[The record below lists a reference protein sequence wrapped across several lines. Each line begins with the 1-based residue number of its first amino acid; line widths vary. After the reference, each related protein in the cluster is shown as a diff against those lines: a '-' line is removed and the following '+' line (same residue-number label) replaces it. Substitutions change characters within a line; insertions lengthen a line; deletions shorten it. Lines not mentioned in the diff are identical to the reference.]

1 MTSTSAPTDT
11 QASTTRR
18 IASLDVARGIAILG
32 TFGTNVWIFT
42 EPRGMVGYLKTV
54 GGESLPIRVLQT
66 LAQGKFLGL
75 LSLMFGVG
83 LAIQQA
89 SAVRHA
95 AADDRARSLRSRR
108 PWPGRYWRRA
118 LVLFLDGL
126 LHFLL
131 VAEFDVLMGYALVSF
146 LVSALLILRPVA
158 RTRWVIGAVA
168 VHLSVVALAVL
179 AMMLSGDGAASQRS
193 TSNPYADG
201 SFLDL
206 VLFRID
212 HALLFRAEMIFMI
225 PLTIAMFLTGA
236 RLFQAGIF
244 GPDGAGLRRRLMTIG
259 AVAAVVDLAVGVVGA
274 PLGLS
279 GPAVF
284 VGRYAI
290 APLVALGVLALIAEF
305 YQRRAVGRVGGALR
319 NVGRTAL
326 SCYVLQNL
334 VASAL
339 CYGWGLGLAARYGAE
354 HRLVFTLAVYV
365 AVMGFLLAASAL
377 WTRRFSRGPI
387 EMLMHRAA

>member
-1 MTSTSAPTDT
+1 MTSTSAPTGT
-11 QASTTRR
+11 AAPTTRR
-18 IASLDVARGIAILG
+18 IAALDTARGIAILG

-42 EPRGMVGYLKTV
+42 EPRGMIGYLETV
-54 GGESLPIRVLQT
+54 GDESLPIRVLQT

-89 SAVRHA
+89 SAARH
-95 AADDRARSLRSRR
+95 DR

-126 LHFLL
+126 VHFLL

-146 LVSALLILRPVA
+146 LVSALLILRPRVRA
-158 RTRWVIGAVA
+158 RWAIGAIA
-168 VHLSVVALAVL
+168 VHLTVVALAVVG
-179 AMMLSGDGAASQRS
+179 MMLPGGDAGPERSAA
-193 TSNPYADG
+193 NPYADG

-206 VLFRID
+206 VLFRVD
-212 HALLFRAEMIFMI
+212 HALLFRAETIFMI

-236 RLFQAGIF
+236 RLLQAGIF
-244 GPDGAGLRRRLMTIG
+244 LPDGAALRRRLLVVG
-259 AVAAVVDLAVGVVGA
+259 AIAAPVDLAVGIAGA

-284 VGRYAI
+284 VGRYVI
-290 APLVALGVLALIAEF
+290 APLVALGLLALVAEF
-305 YQRRAVGRVGGALR
+305 YQRRDVGRAGAALA

-334 VASAL
+334 LASIL
-339 CYGWGLGLAARYGAE
+339 CYGWGFGLAARYGAE
-354 HRLVFTLAVYV
+354 HRLAFTVAVYV
-365 AVMGFLLAASAL
+365 AVMACLLAASAL

-387 EMLMHRAA
+387 EMMMHRVA

>member
-1 MTSTSAPTDT
+1 MTSTSAPTGT
-11 QASTTRR
+11 AAPTTRR
-18 IASLDVARGIAILG
+18 IAALDTARGIAILG

-42 EPRGMVGYLKTV
+42 EPRGMIGYLETV
-54 GGESLPIRVLQT
+54 GDESLPIRGLQT

-89 SAVRHA
+89 SAARH
-95 AADDRARSLRSRR
+95 DR

-126 LHFLL
+126 VHFLL

-146 LVSALLILRPVA
+146 LVSALLILRPRGRA
-158 RTRWVIGAVA
+158 RWAIGAIA
-168 VHLSVVALAVL
+168 VHLTVVALAVVG
-179 AMMLSGDGAASQRS
+179 MMLPGGDAGPERSAA
-193 TSNPYADG
+193 NPYADG

-206 VLFRID
+206 VLFRVD
-212 HALLFRAEMIFMI
+212 HALLFRAETIFMI

-244 GPDGAGLRRRLMTIG
+244 LPDGAALRRRLLVVG
-259 AVAAVVDLAVGVVGA
+259 AIAAPVDLAVGIAGA

-284 VGRYAI
+284 VGRYVI
-290 APLVALGVLALIAEF
+290 APLVALGLLALVAEF
-305 YQRRAVGRVGGALR
+305 YQRRDVGRAGAALA

-334 VASAL
+334 LASIL
-339 CYGWGLGLAARYGAE
+339 CYGWGFGLAARYGAD
-354 HRLVFTLAVYV
+354 HRLAFTAAVYV
-365 AVMGFLLAASAL
+365 AVMACLLAASAL

-387 EMLMHRAA
+387 EMMMHRVA

>member
-1 MTSTSAPTDT
+1 MTSTPAPIGTVGA

-42 EPRGMVGYLKTV
+42 EPRGMVGYLETV

-89 SAVRHA
+89 SAARH
-95 AADDRARSLRSRR
+95 DR

-126 LHFLL
+126 VHFVL

-146 LVSALLILRPVA
+146 LVSALLILRPRV
-158 RTRWVIGAVA
+158 RMRWAIGAVA
-168 VHLSVVALAVL
+168 VHLAVVSLAV
-179 AMMLSGDGAASQRS
+179 AGMMLGGGGMSGPERS
-193 TSNPYADG
+193 AWNPYADG
-201 SFLDL
+201 SFWDL
-206 VLFRID
+206 VLFRVD
-212 HALLFRAEMIFMI
+212 HGLLFRAETIFMI

-236 RLFQAGIF
+236 ALFQGGLFA
-244 GPDGAGLRRRLMTIG
+244 PEGAALRRRMMWIG
-259 AVAAVVDLAVGVVGA
+259 GIAAPVDLAIGIAGA

-284 VGRYAI
+284 VGRYVV
-290 APLVALGVLALIAEF
+290 APLVALGLLALIAEF
-305 YQRRAVGRVGGALR
+305 YQRRSVGRIGGALS

-326 SCYVLQNL
+326 SCYVLQN
-334 VASAL
+334 VIASAL
-339 CYGWGLGLAARYGAE
+339 CYGWGLGLAARYGGD
-354 HRLVFTLAVYV
+354 HRLAFTVAVYV
-365 AVMGFLLAASAL
+365 AVMICLLVASAL

-387 EMLMHRAA
+387 EMMMHRVA

>member
-1 MTSTSAPTDT
+1 MT
-11 QASTTRR
+11 TTREPATARR
-18 IASLDVARGIAILG
+18 IASLDVARGLAILG

-42 EPRGMVGYLKTV
+42 EPAGMVGYLDTV
-54 GGESLPIRVLQT
+54 GTEALPIRVLQT

-89 SAVRHA
+89 SALRHE
-95 AADDRARSLRSRR
+95 R

-118 LVLFLDGL
+118 LVLFVDGL

-146 LVSALLILRPVA
+146 LVSAMLILRPRV
-158 RTRWVIGAVA
+158 RLWWAVGCAA
-168 VHLSVVALAVL
+168 VHLSVVGLVSVGMA
-179 AMMLSGDGAASQRS
+179 LSGSGVGTGEEPARA
-193 TSNPYADG
+193 NPYADG
-201 SFLDL
+201 SFWDL

-212 HALLFRAEMIFMI
+212 HGLLFRAETIFMI

-236 RLFQAGIF
+236 ALFQAGLF
-244 GPDGAGLRRRLMTIG
+244 GPDGARLRRRVMTIG
-259 AVAAVVDLAVGVVGA
+259 GVAAPVDLAIGIAGA

-284 VGRYAI
+284 VGRYAV
-290 APLVALGVLALIAEF
+290 APLVALGLLALIAEF
-305 YQRRAVGRVGGALR
+305 YQRRAVGAVGGALS
-319 NVGRTAL
+319 NVGKTAL
-326 SCYVLQNL
+326 SCYVLQN
-334 VASAL
+334 VIASVL

-354 HRLVFTLAVYV
+354 HRLVFTVAVYI
-365 AVMGFLLAASAL
+365 AVMACLLAASAL
-377 WTRRFSRGPI
+377 WIRRFERGPI
-387 EMLMHRAA
+387 EMMMRRFA

>member
-1 MTSTSAPTDT
+1 
-11 QASTTRR
+11 
-18 IASLDVARGIAILG
+18 
-32 TFGTNVWIFT
+32 
-42 EPRGMVGYLKTV
+42 
-54 GGESLPIRVLQT
+54 
-66 LAQGKFLGL
+66 
-75 LSLMFGVG
+75 MFGVG

-89 SAVRHA
+89 SAVRHE
-95 AADDRARSLRSRR
+95 R

-126 LHFLL
+126 VHFLL

-146 LVSALLILRPVA
+146 LVSALLILRPVV

-168 VHLSVVALAVL
+168 VHLAVVVLAVI
-179 AMMLSGDGAASQRS
+179 AMMLPGEGTTGERS
-193 TSNPYADG
+193 TANPYADG
-201 SFLDL
+201 SFWDL
-206 VLFRID
+206 VLFRAD
-212 HALLFRAEMIFMI
+212 HGLLFRAETIFLV

-244 GPDGAGLRRRLMTIG
+244 GPDGTDLRRRLTRIG
-259 AVAAVVDLAVGVVGA
+259 AVAAVVDLAVGIAGA

-290 APLVALGVLALIAEF
+290 APLVALGLLAVIAEF
-305 YQRRAVGRVGGALR
+305 YQRRAVGRVGGALSK
-319 NVGRTAL
+319 VGRTAL

-339 CYGWGLGLAARYGAE
+339 CYGWGLGLAARFGAD
-354 HRLVFTLAVYV
+354 HRLAFTVAVYV
-365 AVMGFLLAASAL
+365 TVMACLLAASAL
-377 WTRRFSRGPI
+377 WTRRFDRGPI

>member
-1 MTSTSAPTDT
+1 MTSTSAPSDT
-11 QASTTRR
+11 QAPTSRR

-42 EPRGMVGYLKTV
+42 DPQGMVGYLETV

-89 SAVRHA
+89 SAQRH
-95 AADDRARSLRSRR
+95 DR

-158 RTRWVIGAVA
+158 RTRWVIAAVA
-168 VHLSVVALAVL
+168 VHLAVVALAVVG
-179 AMMLSGDGAASQRS
+179 MMLPDADSGPNTPGP
-193 TSNPYADG
+193 NPYADG
-201 SFLDL
+201 SFWDL
-206 VLFRID
+206 VLFRVD
-212 HALLFRAEMIFMI
+212 HGLLFRAETIFMI
-225 PLTIAMFLTGA
+225 PLTIAVFLTGA

-244 GPDGAGLRRRLMTIG
+244 EPGGAALRHRLMAIG
-259 AVAAVVDLAVGVVGA
+259 AVAAVADLTVGIGGA
-274 PLGLS
+274 PLDLA

-284 VGRYAI
+284 VGRYVL
-290 APLVALGVLALIAEF
+290 APVVALGLLALIAEF
-305 YQRRAVGRVGGALR
+305 YQRRAVGPVGGALS

-339 CYGWGLGLAARYGAE
+339 CYGWGLGLAARYGSE
-354 HRLVFTLAVYV
+354 HRLAFTVAVYI
-365 AVMGFLLAASAL
+365 AVMAFLLAASAL

-387 EMLMHRAA
+387 EMLMRRAA

>member
-1 MTSTSAPTDT
+1 MTSTSAP
-11 QASTTRR
+11 AGAATTRR

-42 EPRGMVGYLKTV
+42 EPRGMVGYLETV
-54 GGESLPIRVLQT
+54 GDESLPIRVLQT

-89 SAVRHA
+89 SAARH
-95 AADDRARSLRSRR
+95 DR

-126 LHFLL
+126 VHFLL

-146 LVSALLILRPVA
+146 LVSALLILRPRVRA
-158 RTRWVIGAVA
+158 RWAIGAIA
-168 VHLSVVALAVL
+168 VHLSIVALVTVGMVL
-179 AMMLSGDGAASQRS
+179 SSSGVAAGPEPAR
-193 TSNPYADG
+193 TNPYADG

-206 VLFRID
+206 VAFRID
-212 HALLFRAEMIFMI
+212 HALLFRAETIFMI

-236 RLFQAGIF
+236 ALFQGGIF
-244 GPDGAGLRRRLMTIG
+244 SPDGATLRRRMLWVGGI
-259 AVAAVVDLAVGVVGA
+259 AAPVDLAIGIAGA
-274 PLGLS
+274 PLGLA

-290 APLVALGVLALIAEF
+290 APLVALGLLALIAEF
-305 YQRRAVGRVGGALR
+305 YQRRRVGRVGGALSD
-319 NVGRTAL
+319 VGTTAL

-334 VASAL
+334 IASAL

-354 HRLVFTLAVYV
+354 HRLAFTIAVYV
-365 AVMGFLLAASAL
+365 AVMACLLAASAL

-387 EMLMHRAA
+387 EMMMHRVA

>member
-1 MTSTSAPTDT
+1 MTPTSTTAATGTP
-11 QASTTRR
+11 ASTTRR
-18 IASLDVARGIAILG
+18 IAALDTARGIAILG

-42 EPRGMVGYLKTV
+42 EPRGMVGYLETV
-54 GGESLPIRVLQT
+54 GTESLPIRVLQT
-66 LAQGKFLGL
+66 FAQGKFLGL

-89 SAVRHA
+89 SAARHE
-95 AADDRARSLRSRR
+95 R

-131 VAEFDVLMGYALVSF
+131 VTEFDVLMGYALVSF
-146 LVSALLILRPVA
+146 LVSALLILRPAVRA
-158 RTRWVIGAVA
+158 RWAIAAVS
-168 VHLSVVALAVL
+168 VHLAVVALAVVG
-179 AMMLSGDGAASQRS
+179 MMLPGDGTGPRR
-193 TSNPYADG
+193 TGENPYADG

-206 VLFRID
+206 VAFRVD
-212 HALLFRAEMIFMI
+212 HALLFRAETVFMI
-225 PLTIAMFLTGA
+225 PLTIAMFLAGA
-236 RLFQAGIF
+236 ALFQGGLF
-244 GPDGAGLRRRLMTIG
+244 GPDGAALRRRMMWIG
-259 AVAAVVDLAVGVVGA
+259 GIAAPVDLAIGIAGA

-284 VGRYAI
+284 VGRYVV
-290 APLVALGVLALIAEF
+290 APLVALGLLALIAEF
-305 YQRRAVGRVGGALR
+305 YARRDVGRAGAALG

-334 VASAL
+334 VASVL

-354 HRLVFTLAVYV
+354 HRLAFTVAVYV
-365 AVMGFLLAASAL
+365 AVMACLLGASAL

-387 EMLMHRAA
+387 EMMMHRLA

>member
-1 MTSTSAPTDT
+1 MTSTSAPTGT
-11 QASTTRR
+11 AGAETHTARR

-42 EPRGMVGYLKTV
+42 EPRGMVGYLETV
-54 GGESLPIRVLQT
+54 GDESLPIRVLQT

-89 SAVRHA
+89 SAARH
-95 AADDRARSLRSRR
+95 DR

-126 LHFLL
+126 VHFLL

-146 LVSALLILRPVA
+146 LVSALLILRPRVRA
-158 RTRWVIGAVA
+158 RWAIGAIA
-168 VHLSVVALAVL
+168 VHLSIVALVTVGMVL
-179 AMMLSGDGAASQRS
+179 SSSGVAAGPEPAR
-193 TSNPYADG
+193 TNPYADG

-206 VLFRID
+206 VAFRID
-212 HALLFRAEMIFMI
+212 HALLFRAETIFMI

-236 RLFQAGIF
+236 ALFQGGIF
-244 GPDGAGLRRRLMTIG
+244 SPDGAALRRRMLWVGGI
-259 AVAAVVDLAVGVVGA
+259 AAPVDLAIGIAGA
-274 PLGLS
+274 PLGLA

-290 APLVALGVLALIAEF
+290 APLVALGLLALIAEF
-305 YQRRAVGRVGGALR
+305 YQRRRVGRVGGALS
-319 NVGRTAL
+319 NVGTTAL

-334 VASAL
+334 IASAL

-354 HRLVFTLAVYV
+354 HRLAFTIAVYV
-365 AVMGFLLAASAL
+365 AVMACLLAASAL

-387 EMLMHRAA
+387 EMMMHRVA

>member
-1 MTSTSAPTDT
+1 MTSTSAPSDT
-11 QASTTRR
+11 QAPTSRR

-42 EPRGMVGYLKTV
+42 DPQGMVGYLETV

-89 SAVRHA
+89 SAQRH
-95 AADDRARSLRSRR
+95 DR

-131 VAEFDVLMGYALVSF
+131 AAEFDVLMGYALVSF

-158 RTRWVIGAVA
+158 RTRWVIAAVA
-168 VHLSVVALAVL
+168 VHLAVVALAVVG
-179 AMMLSGDGAASQRS
+179 MMLPDADSGPNTPGP
-193 TSNPYADG
+193 NPYADG
-201 SFLDL
+201 SFWDL
-206 VLFRID
+206 VLFRVD
-212 HALLFRAEMIFMI
+212 HGLLFRAETIFMI
-225 PLTIAMFLTGA
+225 PLTIAVFLTGA

-244 GPDGAGLRRRLMTIG
+244 EPGGAALRHRLMAIG
-259 AVAAVVDLAVGVVGA
+259 AVAAVADLTVGIGGA
-274 PLGLS
+274 PLDLA

-284 VGRYAI
+284 VGRYVL
-290 APLVALGVLALIAEF
+290 APVVALGLLALIAEF
-305 YQRRAVGRVGGALR
+305 YQRRAVGPVGGALS

-339 CYGWGLGLAARYGAE
+339 CYGWGLGLAARYGSE
-354 HRLVFTLAVYV
+354 HRLAFTVAVYI
-365 AVMGFLLAASAL
+365 AVMAFLLAASAL

-387 EMLMHRAA
+387 EMLMRRAA

>member
-1 MTSTSAPTDT
+1 MTSTPAPAGTT
-11 QASTTRR
+11 GTPAPTTRR
-18 IASLDVARGIAILG
+18 IAALDTARGIAILG

-42 EPRGMVGYLKTV
+42 EPHGMVGYLDSV
-54 GGESLPIRVLQT
+54 GAESLPIRVLQT

-89 SAVRHA
+89 SAARH
-95 AADDRARSLRSRR
+95 DR

-126 LHFLL
+126 VHFVL

-146 LVSALLILRPVA
+146 VVSAMLILRPRV
-158 RTRWVIGAVA
+158 RLRWAAGCAA
-168 VHLSVVALAVL
+168 LHLSVVSLVSVG
-179 AMMLSGDGAASQRS
+179 MMLEGSGVGTGPAAARA
-193 TSNPYADG
+193 NPYADG
-201 SFLDL
+201 SFWDL
-206 VLFRID
+206 VLFRVD
-212 HALLFRAEMIFMI
+212 HALLFRAETIFMI

-236 RLFQAGIF
+236 ALFQGGLF
-244 GPDGAGLRRRLMTIG
+244 GPDGAGLRRRMMWIG
-259 AVAAVVDLAVGVVGA
+259 GIAAPVDLAIGIAGA
-274 PLGLS
+274 PLGLA

-284 VGRYAI
+284 VGRYAV
-290 APLVALGVLALIAEF
+290 APLVALGLLALIAEF
-305 YQRRAVGRVGGALR
+305 YQRRAVGRVGAALS
-319 NVGRTAL
+319 NVGKTAL
-326 SCYVLQNL
+326 SCYVLQN
-334 VASAL
+334 VIASVL

-354 HRLVFTLAVYV
+354 HRLAFTVAVYV
-365 AVMGFLLAASAL
+365 AVMACLLAVSAL

>member
-1 MTSTSAPTDT
+1 MTSTPAPAGTVGTSAP
-11 QASTTRR
+11 TTRR
-18 IASLDVARGIAILG
+18 IAALDVARGIAILG

-42 EPRGMVGYLKTV
+42 EPHGMVGYLDSV
-54 GGESLPIRVLQT
+54 GAESLPIRVLQT

-89 SAVRHA
+89 SAARH
-95 AADDRARSLRSRR
+95 DR

-126 LHFLL
+126 VHFLL

-146 LVSALLILRPVA
+146 VVSAMLILRPRVWL
-158 RTRWVIGAVA
+158 RWAAGCAA
-168 VHLSVVALAVL
+168 LHLSVVALVSVGMAL
-179 AMMLSGDGAASQRS
+179 EGSGVGTGPATARA
-193 TSNPYADG
+193 NPYADG
-201 SFLDL
+201 SFWDL
-206 VLFRID
+206 VLFRAD
-212 HALLFRAEMIFMI
+212 HALLFRAETIYMI

-236 RLFQAGIF
+236 ALFQGGLF
-244 GPDGAGLRRRLMTIG
+244 GPDGAALRRRLMWVGGI
-259 AVAAVVDLAVGVVGA
+259 AAPIDLAIGIAGA
-274 PLGLS
+274 PMGLA

-284 VGRYAI
+284 VGRYAV
-290 APLVALGVLALIAEF
+290 APLVALGLLALIAEF
-305 YQRRAVGRVGGALR
+305 YQRRTVGRVGGALS
-319 NVGRTAL
+319 NVGKTAL
-326 SCYVLQNL
+326 SCYVLQN
-334 VASAL
+334 VIASAL

-354 HRLVFTLAVYV
+354 HRLAFTVAVYV
-365 AVMGFLLAASAL
+365 AVMACLLAASAL